1 MTIQAINEAM
11 DIADDS
17 SSRHRDS
24 CYSSSSIEDWY
35 VVLDDQP
42 GCSRGDQRSDT
53 LTTMHMAQINELEDH
68 VESELN
74 EIEVKSTES

>member
-1 MTIQAINEAM
+1 MTILAINEAM

-24 CYSSSSIEDWY
+24 CYSSSSTEDWY

-42 GCSRGDQRSDT
+42 GCSRGDQRIDT
-53 LTTMHMAQINELEDH
+53 IKTMHMAQINELEDH
-68 VESELN
+68 VESEVS

>member
-24 CYSSSSIEDWY
+24 CYSSSSTEDWY
-35 VVLDDQP
+35 VVLDGQP
-42 GCSRGDQRSDT
+42 GCSRGDQRTDT
-53 LTTMHMAQINELEDH
+53 LKTMRTAQINELEDQ
-68 VESELN
+68 VESEHN
-74 EIEVKSTES
+74 VIEVKPTES